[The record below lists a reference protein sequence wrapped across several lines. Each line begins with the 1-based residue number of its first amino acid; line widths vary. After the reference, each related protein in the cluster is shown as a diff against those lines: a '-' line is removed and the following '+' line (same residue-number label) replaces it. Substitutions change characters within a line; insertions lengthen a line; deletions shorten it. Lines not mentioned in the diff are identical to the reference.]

1 MIFDESSLSML
12 KNMLPSKAIF
22 SRHTLAAS
30 VAVTLLTLGLWECLL
45 GWEQLLGFRSSHHSL
60 YPATGSFFNPG
71 PYCGF
76 LAMIAPFALY
86 YALENDKKVLCW
98 MGIVYLVAALGIM
111 PALMGRTGWIA
122 AVTGCTA
129 VGVGCG
135 SISRP
140 RRWTLIVVIGAAIVA
155 MAFLVWLKPSSA
167 LGRLLLWR
175 IGLSSLISSPIT
187 AVGWEHVAGLLGDA
201 QEA

>member
-76 LAMIAPFALY
+76 LAMIAPMALC
-86 YALENDKKVLCW
+86 YAFGKGKTVFHW
-98 MGIVYLVAALGIM
+98 VGIVYLIATVGIM
-111 PALMGRTGWIA
+111 PALMGRAGWIA
-122 AVTGCTA
+122 AAAGCMTVA
-129 VGVGCG
+129 VGCG
-135 SISRP
+135 AISRP
-140 RRWTLIVVIGAAIVA
+140 RRWMLVAGVVAAIAA
-155 MAFLVWLKPSSA
+155 MAFMVWLKPSLA
-167 LGRLLLWR
+167 LGRM
-175 IGLSSLISSPIT
+175 PI
-187 AVGWEHVAGLLGDA
+187 
-201 QEA
+201 Q